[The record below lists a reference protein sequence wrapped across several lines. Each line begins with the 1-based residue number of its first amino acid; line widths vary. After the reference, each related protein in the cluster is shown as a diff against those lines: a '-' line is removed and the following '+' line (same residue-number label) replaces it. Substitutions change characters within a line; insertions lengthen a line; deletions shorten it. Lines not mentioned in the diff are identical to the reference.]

1 MTILKLMI
9 VRYVTGYFL
18 PRYPTN
24 IYPFLGQNV
33 AKMIGYCEP
42 GKRSVEEASEK
53 SCNCRVVVFCNPCKM
68 SFHFIWPASNILCT
82 QSLKEKTTKTERKI
96 WNYNLITS
104 SQQTTH
110 NAAAP
115 HRILFWR
122 SFHFVFSSTFLL
134 IIFSCRLSQQILC
147 LWPRRYAYANIRAR
161 YSFLSLLWR
170 NPFSYEHAH
179 THTETCPD
187 KKDYAPCL
195 DKWAKGKHLVRSS
208 EFAWQLRVDRFPL
221 RPFPVFLDEFL
232 LFLWK
237 NLRRSFGSCAIRRTT
252 PTQQQ
257 ALLYVG
263 YHV

>member
-1 MTILKLMI
+1 MLLKLSEI
-9 VRYVTGYFL
+9 ASQV
-18 PRYPTN
+18 
-24 IYPFLGQNV
+24 
-33 AKMIGYCEP
+33 K
-42 GKRSVEEASEK
+42 EEASEK
-53 SCNCRVVVFCNPCKM
+53 SCNSRVIVFCNPCRM
-68 SFHFIWPASNILCT
+68 SFHFIWPSSNILRT

-115 HRILFWR
+115 YRILFWR
-122 SFHFVFSSTFLL
+122 SFHSVFSSTFLL

-195 DKWAKGKHLVRSS
+195 DKCAKGKHLVRSS

-221 RPFPVFLDEFL
+221 LPLPRFSWWISFIFVEKSSTQF
-232 LFLWK
+232 WQ
-237 NLRRSFGSCAIRRTT
+237 LRNEAHNADTT
-252 PTQQQ
+252 AGFAECRISRCVLIEEEGVTER
-257 ALLYVG
+257 
-263 YHV
+263 